1 MKKEAQQHLE
11 ILSEI
16 ERGSPITQR
25 SLARRLGIAL
35 GLANLY
41 LKRLA
46 NKGYI
51 KLTTIPP
58 RRIKYL
64 LTPKG
69 LAEKTRLTYEY
80 LEYSVHLYRQIR
92 TSLRETL
99 SPLVKDGRPRLLI
112 YGNGEAAELV
122 FLTLRELDLEPA
134 GLVDGEG
141 GAPGFLRLKVWPL
154 GSLAELEFDLIVIAM
169 VGPTDNAIKTL
180 TDRGVPREKIV
191 TLSQ

>member
-1 MKKEAQQHLE
+1 MEKEAQRHLE

-16 ERGSPITQR
+16 ERGQPITQR
-25 SLARRLGIAL
+25 SLARRLGVAL
-35 GLANLY
+35 GLINLY

-46 NKGYI
+46 KKGYI

-58 RRIKYL
+58 NRMKYL

-69 LAEKTRLTYEY
+69 LTEKTRLTYEY
-80 LEYSVHLYRQIR
+80 LEHSVHLYRQIR
-92 TSLRETL
+92 LSLRETL
-99 SPLVKDGRPRLLI
+99 SPLVKESRPRLLI

-154 GSLAELEFDLIVIAM
+154 GSLAELEFDLILIAM
-169 VGPTDNAIKTL
+169 FGPTDNAIKTL

>member
-1 MKKEAQQHLE
+1 MEKEAQRHLE

-16 ERGSPITQR
+16 ERGQPMTQR
-25 SLARRLGIAL
+25 GLARRLGVAL
-35 GLANLY
+35 GLTNLY

-58 RRIKYL
+58 HRIKYL

-80 LEYSVHLYRQIR
+80 LDYSIHLYRRIR
-92 TSLRETL
+92 SSLRETL
-99 SPLVKDGRPRLLI
+99 SPLVKDSRPRLLI
-112 YGNGEAAELV
+112 YGDGEAAELV

-134 GLVDGEG
+134 GLIDGEG

-154 GSLAELEFDLIVIAM
+154 ESLAGLEFDLILVA
-169 VGPTDNAIKTL
+169 VFGPADSAIKTL
-180 TDRGVPREKIV
+180 TDRGIPREKIV
-191 TLSQ
+191 TLR

>member
-1 MKKEAQQHLE
+1 MEKEAQRHLE

-16 ERGSPITQR
+16 ERGQPITQR
-25 SLARRLGIAL
+25 SLARRLGVAL
-35 GLANLY
+35 GLTNLY

-58 RRIKYL
+58 HRIKYL

-80 LEYSVHLYRQIR
+80 LDYSVHLYRQIR

-99 SPLVKDGRPRLLI
+99 SPLVKESRPRLLI
-112 YGNGEAAELV
+112 YGYGEATELV
-122 FLTLRELDLEPA
+122 FLTLRELALDPA
-134 GLVDGEG
+134 GIVDGKG
-141 GAPGFLRLKVWPL
+141 GVPGHLGLKVWPL
-154 GSLAELEFDLIVIAM
+154 ENLAEVEFDLILVAM
-169 VGPTDNAIKTL
+169 FGPADDSIKAL
-180 TDRGVPREKIV
+180 TERGIPREKIV
-191 TLSQ
+191 TLM

>member
-1 MKKEAQQHLE
+1 MKKEARQHLE

-16 ERGSPITQR
+16 ERGKPITQR
-25 SLARRLGIAL
+25 SLARRLGVAL
-35 GLANLY
+35 GLTNLY

-58 RRIKYL
+58 HRIKYL

-92 TSLRETL
+92 ATLRETL

-122 FLTLRELDLEPA
+122 FLTLRELDLDPA
-134 GLVDGEG
+134 GVVDGEE
-141 GAPGFLRLKVWPL
+141 GAPGFLRLKAWPL
-154 GSLAELEFDLIVIAM
+154 ESLAGVEFDLILVAM
-169 VGPTDNAIKTL
+169 FGPADRAIKTL
-180 TDRGVPREKIV
+180 TDRGIPREKIV
-191 TLSQ
+191 TLRH

>member
-1 MKKEAQQHLE
+1 MEKEAQRHLE

-16 ERGSPITQR
+16 ERGQPITQR
-25 SLARRLGIAL
+25 RLARRLGVAL
-35 GLANLY
+35 GLTNLY

-58 RRIKYL
+58 HRIKYL

-80 LEYSVHLYRQIR
+80 LDYSVHLYRQIR

-99 SPLVKDGRPRLLI
+99 SPLVKESRPRLLI
-112 YGNGEAAELV
+112 YGYGEATELV
-122 FLTLRELDLEPA
+122 FLTLRELALDPA
-134 GLVDGEG
+134 GIVDGKG
-141 GAPGFLRLKVWPL
+141 GVPDHLGLKVWPL
-154 GSLAELEFDLIVIAM
+154 ENLAEAEFDLILIAM
-169 VGPTDNAIKTL
+169 FGPVDDSIKAL
-180 TDRGVPREKIV
+180 TERGIPREKIV
-191 TLSQ
+191 TLMQ

>member
-16 ERGSPITQR
+16 ERGKPITQR

-35 GLANLY
+35 GLTNLY

-92 TSLRETL
+92 LSLRETL

-141 GAPGFLRLKVWPL
+141 GTLGFLRLKVWPL
-154 GSLAELEFDLIVIAM
+154 ESLAGLEFDLILVA
-169 VGPTDNAIKTL
+169 VFGPADSAVKTL
-180 TDRGVPREKIV
+180 TDRGIPREKIV
-191 TLSQ
+191 TLR